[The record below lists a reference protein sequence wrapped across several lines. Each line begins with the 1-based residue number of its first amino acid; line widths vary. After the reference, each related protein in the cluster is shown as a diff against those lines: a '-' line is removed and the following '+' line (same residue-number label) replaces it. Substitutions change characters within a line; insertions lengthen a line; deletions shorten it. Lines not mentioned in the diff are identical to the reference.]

1 MSSGGGGGQAAPT
14 DQTVTQTNL
23 PAYAQPYFERLMRRA
38 EAESLQPTETYG
50 GQRLAYFSQMNC
62 KAKL

>member
-38 EAESLQPTETYG
+38 EALSLIHI
-50 GQRLAYFSQMNC
+50 
-62 KAKL
+62 